1 MKSNFMQSENWAK
14 VKKNWSYEF
23 IETENSHALVLIKK
37 IPILNTSFLYCP
49 RGPIC
54 DFNNFESL
62 KDIIEKVHIIA
73 KKYNAFSLK
82 IDPFIDEKDYKVI
95 ENLERLG
102 FINRKEKVGY
112 ENIQCRENYILLLN
126 KSEDEIFTSFKSKHR
141 YNIRL
146 SDRKGVV
153 CKFCGKEK
161 LDEFY
166 TLMKETAQRDGF
178 TIRKKEYFERI
189 LNEFDEAAG
198 LCLCY
203 LGNKLLS
210 GALYILYGERLS
222 YVYGCSSNEYRNYMS
237 CYKMHSELIKYAIK
251 NNAKIYD
258 FGGIPYFYDENH
270 RNYGVYR
277 FKKGFNGEVITYA
290 GEFDYIYKKSFVKIF
305 GSILKKKK
313 CI

>member
-1 MKSNFMQSENWAK
+1 
-14 VKKNWSYEF
+14 
-23 IETENSHALVLIKK
+23 
-37 IPILNTSFLYCP
+37 
-49 RGPIC
+49 
-54 DFNNFESL
+54 
-62 KDIIEKVHIIA
+62 
-73 KKYNAFSLK
+73 LK

-126 KSEDEIFTSFKSKHR
+126 KSEDEIFASFMSKHR

-166 TLMKETAQRDGF
+166 SLMKETAQRDGF
-178 TIRKKEYFERI
+178 TIRKKDYFERI
-189 LNEFDEAAG
+189 LSEFGKAAG

-203 LGNKLLS
+203 LDDKLLS

-222 YVYGCSSNEYRNYMS
+222 YVYGCSSNEYRNYMP

-277 FKKGFNGEVITYA
+277 FKKGFNGKVITYA